1 MLLKAA
7 VIYQFLL
14 TKYCSL
20 EQVLLDE
27 CGTFPA
33 SFAPHNW
40 FRNTKVQVAVS
51 PQGLWLISA
60 TFQGARLQFTAIL
73 GPSTSDLC
81 NSTTLEFC
89 LPKFQD
95 SRVCFAR
102 VTPHSSSVHS
112 SSKAFD
118 FSSLEFS
125 SLEFQGTRIQFIRVP
140 RPWISIHQNSTA
152 FEFNSPPIP
161 PPSISIPPNSNA
173 PEFNAPQFH
182 PLYPP
187 IFPPLRHKK
196 FNTTQIIRKASRA
209 PFQGSVSQGRS
220 SRLTLGNALRSPPET
235 RQSRHRKPF
244 QHGKHS
250 GLRAKPSLAGALY
263 VPSWLHPAS
272 HFNPL
277 PIELHVVP
285 RARHLSSS
293 FLRVPRIL

>member
-60 TFQGARLQFTAIL
+60 TFQGARLQFT
-73 GPSTSDLC
+73 
-81 NSTTLEFC
+81 
-89 LPKFQD
+89 
-95 SRVCFAR
+95 
-102 VTPHSSSVHS
+102 
-112 SSKAFD
+112 
-118 FSSLEFS
+118 
-125 SLEFQGTRIQFIRVP
+125 RVP
-140 RPWISIHQNSTA
+140 RPWTSIHQNSTA

-187 IFPPLRHKK
+187 IFPPLRQKK

-209 PFQGSVSQGRS
+209 PFQGSVSQARS

-250 GLRAKPSLAGALY
+250 GLRVKLSLAGALY
-263 VPSWLHPAS
+263 VTMVATPCLPLQPPSDRAACRPPSTPPFIFLFARTTNTVTRISYSWRRQAGHRKNGL
-272 HFNPL
+272 F
-277 PIELHVVP
+277 VP
-285 RARHLSSS
+285 WRR
-293 FLRVPRIL
+293 PRRFYPGSL